1 MPNNKGRTTLKR
13 KKRAGNP
20 MTEYDQLPPIL
31 RQWVADGIL
40 PWRAK
45 SVQNAYEKALL
56 RTGDETEA
64 IKALNSLQSTLVAK
78 DTARIWGNDH
88 PYANGSK
95 KAANA

>member
-31 RQWVADGIL
+31 RQWVADGML

-45 SVQNAYEKALL
+45 SVQNAYHKALL
-56 RTGDETEA
+56 RTGDESEA
-64 IKALNSLQSTLVAK
+64 IKELNALQMTLVAK
-78 DTARIWGNDH
+78 DAARIWGDDH
-88 PYANGSK
+88 PIARENDRRS
-95 KAANA
+95 AA